1 MLQHWTRTCGT
12 TLLRVDERS
21 HHLLGAS
28 VPCAVL
34 SRHGQ
39 GCALP
44 CNTDLL
50 GRPRNP
56 PSCAPSS
63 SHPLFPPCACESRRM
78 ISPCCRLR
86 CRCPIAAPGRRNRV
100 APLAREGQLDV
111 ARLRGALSDHN
122 DCQPAREQQH
132 CERGGRQASD
142 AEHALAHWAAGRQMN
157 GGRDGL
163 VDCGRI
169 HKSLATRS
177 VRKTLFK
184 PGTSNAGWRHLMWYT
199 QGEPTASE
207 ASGASGP
214 PRSCTARWHL

>member
-1 MLQHWTRTCGT
+1 MSRACVVRFRIT
-12 TLLRVDERS
+12 TIVS
-21 HHLLGAS
+21 PPAGN
-28 VPCAVL
+28 
-34 SRHGQ
+34 
-39 GCALP
+39 
-44 CNTDLL
+44 NTVRETV
-50 GRPRNP
+50 GSP
-56 PSCAPSS
+56 
-63 SHPLFPPCACESRRM
+63 
-78 ISPCCRLR
+78 ISDFR
-86 CRCPIAAPGRRNRV
+86 C
-100 APLAREGQLDV
+100 LDT
-111 ARLRGALSDHN
+111 DN
-122 DCQPAREQQH
+122 DV
-132 CERGGRQASD
+132 RGGRQASD

-207 ASGASGP
+207 SSGASGP